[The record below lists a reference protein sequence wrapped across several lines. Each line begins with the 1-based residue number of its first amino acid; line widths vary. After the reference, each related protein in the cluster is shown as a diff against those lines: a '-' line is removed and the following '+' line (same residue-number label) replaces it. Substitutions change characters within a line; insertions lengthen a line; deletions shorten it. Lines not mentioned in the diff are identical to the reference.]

1 MQDINKE
8 LEFQFKKQFC
18 CDKRRVKLIA
28 NLIIGLL
35 KLNQSS
41 LSKWCKSLAG
51 ERILEARYKQLQ
63 RFARFF
69 RFSSKLYA
77 GFIWHLYGQEK
88 EVYLTLDR
96 SEWKMR
102 GK

>member
-8 LEFQFKKQFC
+8 LEIQLKKHFC

-51 ERILEARYKQLQ
+51 EPSLEAKYKQLQ

-77 GFIWHLYGQEK
+77 QLIWQLYGQDK
-88 EVYLTLDR
+88 QV
-96 SEWKMR
+96 
-102 GK
+102 